1 MSTEHLDASRL
12 YALIGEPAKRLPDD
26 AFAKLERALTLQE
39 REPQDLAIRTIRT
52 IRTIRNRRM
61 IAMAG
66 EAHALDARH
75 HHALGTILEI
85 LHSAQQARDDENRE
99 LLLDDR
105 LLEGL
110 FVAGRLILDRELD
123 H

>member
-1 MSTEHLDASRL
+1 MSTENLDASRL

-26 AFAKLERALTLQE
+26 AFATLERALALQE
-39 REPQDLAIRTIRT
+39 REPQDLAIRTIR
-52 IRTIRNRRM
+52 NRRM
-61 IAMAG
+61 TALAG
-66 EAHALDARH
+66 ESHALDARH

-110 FVAGRLILDRELD
+110 FVAGRLILDRQLD